1 MSEFMG
7 LIKGRY
13 EAKEE
18 GFQAGGASLHSIM
31 TPHGPDSSCFES
43 SSSSKLVPER
53 IAEGTQAFMFE
64 TYYSMTVTK
73 WARKT
78 CGKIDSD
85 YHKCW
90 MGLKKYFDSTKN
102 PQTGTHLD

>member
-18 GFQAGGASLHSIM
+18 GFQAGGGSLHSIM
-31 TPHGPDSSCFES
+31 TPHGPDKICFENAS
-43 SSSSKLVPER
+43 TSKLVPEK

-64 TYYSMTVTK
+64 TYYSMTITE
-73 WARKT
+73 WA
-78 CGKIDSD
+78 GKNCNRIDSD
-85 YHKCW
+85 YNKCW
-90 MGLKKYFDSTKN
+90 QGLTKN
-102 PQTGTHLD
+102 FDPTQKP

>member
-18 GFQAGGASLHSIM
+18 GFQAGGATLHSIM
-31 TPHGPDSSCFES
+31 SPHGPDSQCFDS
-43 SSSSKLVPER
+43 ASNANLRPER

-64 TYYSMTVTK
+64 TYYSMTLTK
-73 WARKT
+73 WASEIS
-78 CGKIDSD
+78 GKLDGD
-85 YHKCW
+85 YGKCW
-90 MGLKKYFDSTKN
+90 AGLKKHFRPEEK
-102 PQTGTHLD
+102 